1 MSLFI
6 VSSVVLYLP
15 QLILCG
21 STADLQGTSS
31 TLHAIC
37 DCSTSISREC
47 HNWNPSQW
55 VVTETITV
63 TQQITITVNV
73 AKYVESINIP
83 CGVQT
88 TITHPQL
95 SVTVCVDGLV
105 TEVEQRTI
113 TLSTTPAVETLPTQ
127 DLQFADSNYYNHSH
141 PPNSSGKVI
150 QPPSVISPYAETILM
165 EHNPT
170 GLASAHA
177 GDNPNNGPST
187 SGVGSWNSVQ
197 QCLRMEN
204 YSYTIT
210 VRSVSSKL
218 LIPLN

>member
-6 VSSVVLYLP
+6 ASSVLLYLP

-21 STADLQGTSS
+21 SIADLQGPSS
-31 TLHAIC
+31 TLHATC
-37 DCSTSISREC
+37 DCSTC

-63 TQQITITVNV
+63 IQQITITVDV
-73 AKYVESINIP
+73 AKYVESINSL

-88 TITHPQL
+88 ITTYPQL
-95 SVTVCVDGLV
+95 SVTVCVGELV

-113 TLSTTPAVETLPTQ
+113 TLSTTPTVETLPTQ
-127 DLQFADSNYYNHSH
+127 DLQFADSNYYNYNH
-141 PPNSSGKVI
+141 PPVSSGKVI
-150 QPPSVISPYAETILM
+150 LPPGVVSPYAGTILM

-170 GLASAHA
+170 GLASVWG
-177 GDNPNNGPST
+177 GDNSSNGPST
-187 SGVGSWNSVQ
+187 SGVGSWNS
-197 QCLRMEN
+197 QCLRKEN